1 MKESDIKK
9 NMSNPQKLKVG
20 IYYTHLQHTI
30 MINRN
35 KKAKVNKVEEQANI

>member
-20 IYYTHLQHTI
+20 IILYPSIAYYHD
-30 MINRN
+30 
-35 KKAKVNKVEEQANI
+35 